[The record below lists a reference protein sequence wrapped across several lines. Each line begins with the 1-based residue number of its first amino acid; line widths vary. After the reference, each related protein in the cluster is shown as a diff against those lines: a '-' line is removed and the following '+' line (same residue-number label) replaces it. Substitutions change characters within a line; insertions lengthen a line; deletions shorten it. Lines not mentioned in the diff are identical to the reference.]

1 MKSNGTIEIIV
12 TAFKNLKSWKIVRTY
27 ISLAIALPF
36 VVTGC
41 ISLPQNAGEH
51 TTSLPPA
58 EKGPLALAVSAMMA
72 KHPGLSGVKALANGA
87 DAFATRILLADAAT
101 TSIDVQYYIWRAD
114 LTGYL
119 LLDRLKQAA
128 DRGVRVRLLLDDHGV
143 SGLDSEIAALQAHA
157 NIEVRLWNPF
167 KLRLFKMFSYT
178 FDFSRLNRR
187 MHNKSFTVDGHASV
201 LGGRNVGDEYF
212 STGETPLFVDLDVLV
227 TGTVVSDISNDFDL
241 YWNSPSSYPAE
252 QILVDSTWNNSIAT
266 GLNLFNSTRQ
276 MAEYRGML
284 RRSNIVRK
292 LSTGTLEME
301 WTKVKLVSDDPAKGE
316 GKIPQEDLIT
326 WQMARA
332 VGEIEHRFDG
342 VSAYFVPG
350 KEGVKIFTALKKKG
364 IKVQILTNSLEATDV
379 LPVHAGYSKRR
390 RALLKGGVKL
400 FELRQQASLDA
411 PATRLGAFGSS
422 GASLHAKTFAVDGQ
436 RIFVGSFNF
445 DPRSASINTEMGV
458 LIDSRQM
465 AENLHQAFDNGFS
478 GMAWQVKIRKNDLV
492 WIEPDTPDTSPL
504 KDEPGGSLLRNII
517 IRIISWLPV
526 EWLL

>member
-1 MKSNGTIEIIV
+1 MKSNGASSIIM
-12 TAFKNLKSWKIVRTY
+12 TAFMTLRPKRIMRACTA
-27 ISLAIALPF
+27 LAIAFPF
-36 VVTGC
+36 FITGC
-41 ISLPQNAGEH
+41 TSLPQNSGVKSTA
-51 TTSLPPA
+51 LPPA
-58 EKGPLALAVSAMMA
+58 EKGPLALAVSSMMA
-72 KHPGLSGVKALANGA
+72 KHPGLSGVKSLANGA

-101 TSIDVQYYIWRAD
+101 TAIDVQYYIWRAD

-128 DRGVRVRLLLDDHGV
+128 DRGVRVRLLLDDHGT
-143 SGLDSEIAALQAHA
+143 SGLDSEIAALQTHP
-157 NIEVRLWNPF
+157 NIEIRLWNPF
-167 KLRLFKMFSYT
+167 KLRLFKMFSFV

-212 STGETPLFVDLDVLV
+212 STGDTPLFVDLDVLV
-227 TGTVVSDISNDFDL
+227 TGTVVSDISKDFDL

-252 QILVDSTWNNSIAT
+252 QIMVDSTWNNSVAAN
-266 GLNLFNSTRQ
+266 LNLYNSTRQ
-276 MAEYRGML
+276 IKEYRSML
-284 RRSNIVRK
+284 IRSNIVKK
-292 LSTGTLEME
+292 LSSGTLEME
-301 WTKVKLVSDDPAKGE
+301 WTKVKLVSDDPAKGQ
-316 GKIPQEDLIT
+316 GKTPHENLIT

-350 KEGVKIFTALKKKG
+350 KEGVKIFNGLQKKG
-364 IKVQILTNSLEATDV
+364 IEVRLLTNSLEATDV
-379 LPVHAGYSKRR
+379 LPVHAGYYKRR
-390 RALLKGGVKL
+390 RALLNGGVKL

-411 PATRLGAFGSS
+411 PATKLAAFGSS

-458 LIDSRQM
+458 LIDSKQM
-465 AENLHQAFDNGFS
+465 AENLHQAFDRGFS
-478 GMAWQVKIRKNDLV
+478 GMAWQVKKQKKDLIWV
-492 WIEPDTPDTSPL
+492 EPDNPDAPPL
-504 KDEPGGSLLRNII
+504 TDEPGGSLMRNII
-517 IRIISWLPV
+517 IRIIGWLPV